1 MSSPKYKFLNKLQG
15 KRILIFG
22 GTSGIGFGVAEGC
35 FEHGASIIITGSNPD
50 KLEKTV
56 QRLKDSYGDL
66 EGRVITH
73 PCDLANEETLEDN
86 VVKLLQAATDNGAN
100 KIGHISFSAGDGL
113 VVDTIENITIPQ
125 LRRMEVVRFLAPVMI
140 AKHIPKYVEKSA
152 DSSFT
157 LTGGVGSWKPFPGR
171 AAAAGL
177 GARAEGLMR
186 GLAVDL
192 APIRVNL
199 VSPGAI
205 KTELLMRVATPEVEK
220 AWSTKTL
227 VGRLGRPEDAAE
239 AYLYTMKDGFVTGS
253 IVHTDGGY
261 LLL

>member
-1 MSSPKYKFLNKLQG
+1 MSSPKYKFINKLLG

-35 FEHGASIIITGSNPD
+35 FEHGASIIITGSNLE

-56 QRLKDSYGDL
+56 QRLKDSYGNL
-66 EGRVITH
+66 EGRVVTH
-73 PCDLANEETLEDN
+73 PCDLANEKTLEDN
-86 VVKLLQAATDNGAN
+86 VVKLLQAATDNGVN
-100 KIGHISFSAGDGL
+100 KLNHISFSAGDGL
-113 VVDTIENITIPQ
+113 VVDTIDNMTILQ
-125 LRRMEVVRFLAPVMI
+125 LRKMEVVRFLAPVMI
-140 AKHIPKYVEKSA
+140 AKHIPKYMEKSA

-171 AAAAGL
+171 AATASL
-177 GARAEGLMR
+177 GAQCEGLMR

-192 APIRVNL
+192 GPIRVNL

-205 KTELLMRVATPEVEK
+205 KTELLMRVATPEMEK

-239 AYLYTMKDGFVTGS
+239 AYLYAMKDGFVTGS
-253 IVHTDGGY
+253 VMSTHGGY